1 MAIATDIPI
10 IDFTQAS
17 SSPDQVARELLR
29 ACTDWGFFFVKN
41 HPIPQDAIDS
51 IFDLE
56 KAFFAQPLSAKLEAP
71 YVASKNAGYKPASS
85 YGADARF
92 TDPREA
98 ISINKWPTTEHAT
111 AARLPPV
118 LSEAR
123 QQIFSFQQHVRLFTK
138 QLLELIALALDLP
151 RTTFARYHDP
161 DTENFDN
168 FELMHYPPVT
178 PNGSETS
185 TKGPIPAFRISPHTD
200 WGTLTLL
207 FQTTVGGLEVRPP
220 KYTAPELSL
229 DTETWTPAP
238 ALPDLILVNIGDM
251 LEFWTAGKLKSTWH
265 RVVPT
270 PTEGGLDRYTF
281 AYFLHPD
288 KDAVLVP
295 MQGLEKQGWV
305 PRYAGAGRTAEEHIH
320 ARIEGVHGKPKPK
333 AEDKNFNLGKG
344 KGMLESGS
352 GEIDARA

>member
-29 ACTDWGFFFVKN
+29 ACTDWGFFYVKN
-41 HPIPQDAIDS
+41 HPIPQEAIEG

-56 KAFFAQPLSAKLEAP
+56 KRFFAQPLETKLEAP
-71 YVASKNAGYKPASS
+71 YIASKNAGYKPASS

-98 ISINKWPTTEHAT
+98 ISINKWPTIGHAT
-111 AARLPPV
+111 AAPLPPI
-118 LSEAR
+118 LSDAR
-123 QQIFSFQQHVRLFTK
+123 QQILSFQQEVRLFTK

-151 RTTFARYHDP
+151 RATFARYHGP
-161 DTENFDN
+161 DKENFDN

-178 PNGSETS
+178 PGSDTS
-185 TKGPIPAFRISPHTD
+185 QGIPAFRISPHTD

-207 FQTTVGGLEVRPP
+207 FQTTIGGLEVRPP
-220 KYTAPELSL
+220 KYTSPDLSL
-229 DTETWTPAP
+229 DTETWMPAP
-238 ALPDLILVNIGDM
+238 ARPDLVLVNIGDM

-270 PTEGGLDRYTF
+270 ATEGGLDRYTF
-281 AYFLHPD
+281 AYFLHPE

-295 MQGLEKQGWV
+295 MQGMEKQGWV

-320 ARIEGVHGKPKPK
+320 ARIETVHGKSKVK
-333 AEDKNFNLGKG
+333 AEDKNPDLAERKG
-344 KGMLESGS
+344 VLETGA

>member
-10 IDFTQAS
+10 IDFSLAT
-17 SSPDQVARELLR
+17 SSPEEVARDLLR
-29 ACTDWGFFFVKN
+29 ACTDWGFFYVKN
-41 HPIPQDAIDS
+41 HPIPQEAIDG

-56 KAFFAQPLSAKLEAP
+56 RRFFAQPLPVKLETP

-98 ISINKWPTTEHAT
+98 ISINKWPTLEHA
-111 AARLPPV
+111 AAAPLPPI

-123 QQIFSFQQHVRLFTK
+123 QQIFSFQHQHVRLFTK

-151 RTTFARYHDP
+151 PTTFTQYHGP
-161 DTENFDN
+161 QTENYDN

-178 PNGSETS
+178 TRSSDTVG
-185 TKGPIPAFRISPHTD
+185 GGIPTTFRISPHTD

-220 KYTAPELSL
+220 KYTVPDLSL

-270 PTEGGLDRYTF
+270 ATEGGLDRYTF

-295 MQGLEKQGWV
+295 MQGMQKQGWV

-320 ARIEGVHGKPKPK
+320 ARIEGVHGKNRTKG
-333 AEDKNFNLGKG
+333 EDKALGLSNHKG
-344 KGMLESGS
+344 VS
-352 GEIDARA
+352 A